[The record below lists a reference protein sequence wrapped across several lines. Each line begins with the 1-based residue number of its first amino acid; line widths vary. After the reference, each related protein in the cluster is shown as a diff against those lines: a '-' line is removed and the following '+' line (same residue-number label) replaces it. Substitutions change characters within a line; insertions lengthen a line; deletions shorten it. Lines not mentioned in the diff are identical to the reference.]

1 MTNMIIQITSR
12 ITPIQKMMFAMV
24 TNGPTSGIN
33 MSNKPTTMRI
43 MAAINSDS

>member
-1 MTNMIIQITSR
+1 MIIQTTSR
-12 ITPIQKMMFAMV
+12 ITPIQKMMFAIV

-33 MSNKPTTMRI
+33 ISNKPMTIRI